1 MLWLSKKPQKPASER
16 PDPNRGRNRARLVI
30 VVFGLCFLTIGARI
44 VQLTALGPN
53 SDPIRTASVST
64 GQILRPDIVD
74 RTGLVMATDLRMSS
88 LFANPRKIL
97 DVDEAIEGIQKVLPN
112 ENGDEL
118 RRRLSA
124 KKGFV
129 WLKRDLSPRIRAKL
143 HDLGVP
149 GLGFR
154 NETKRI
160 YPMGSLAA
168 HVLGFVDVDSRGLA
182 GVEKYLDGPGA
193 LYKASLADP
202 KKNASAPVV
211 LSIDARAQYALI
223 EELSNAVEHFK
234 AKGALGV
241 VLDVE
246 TGEVVAAASLPD
258 FNPNDPKDALMKDR
272 INRFSG
278 GVFELGSVFK
288 SVTFAMALDAGTA
301 NLNSRFDA
309 RYPIHVG
316 GSTISDFHPQ
326 RRVLT
331 LPEVFTYSSNIGTA
345 KMALGVGLKGHQAF
359 LKKLGFFDRLRTEV
373 SEAAAPLVPKKWR
386 RVSTMTVSFGHGLSV
401 QPLQLVS
408 AGAALVNGG
417 RLIKP
422 TFFKRDPSVVADV
435 SKQVIRPETSRKMR
449 YLFRLNVTKGT
460 AGKAKVEG
468 YAVGGKTGTAEK
480 VIRGRY
486 SKQHRF
492 NSFLGAFPM
501 DMPRY
506 AIIVSIDEP
515 QAVKGTYG
523 YATSGW
529 NAVPTAGKV
538 IKRLA
543 PILGILPRTSPVTAD
558 SVLNNMAGG

>member
-1 MLWLSKKPQKPASER
+1 MFGLTRKPKSQEPRRA
-16 PDPNRGRNRARLVI
+16 DPNRGRNRARLVI
-30 VVFGLCFLTIGARI
+30 AVFGLCFIAICGRI
-44 VQLTALGPN
+44 VQLTVLHPRV
-53 SDPIRTASVST
+53 DPISTASVT
-64 GQILRPDIVD
+64 TVKTTRPDFVD
-74 RTGLVMATDLRMSS
+74 RTGLVMATDLKMAS

-97 DVDEAIEGIQKVLPN
+97 DVDEAIEEIRKVLPA
-112 ENGDEL
+112 ENVDEL
-118 RRRLSA
+118 RRRLTA

-129 WLKRDLSPRIRAKL
+129 WLKRDLSPRLQAKL

-154 NETKRI
+154 KETKRV
-160 YPMGSLAA
+160 YPMGRLGA
-168 HVLGFVDVDSRGLA
+168 HVLGFVDVDSNGLA
-182 GVEKYLDGPGA
+182 GVEKFLDGRGQ
-193 LYKASLADP
+193 LYKASLVDP
-202 KKNASAPVV
+202 RKNTSAPVI
-211 LSIDARAQYALI
+211 LSIDARAQYALM
-223 EELSNAVEHFK
+223 EELTQAVKHFK

-241 VLDVE
+241 VMDVE
-246 TGEVVAAASLPD
+246 SGEVVAAASLPD
-258 FNPNDPKDALMKDR
+258 FDPNDPKDALIKDR

-288 SVTFAMALDAGTA
+288 AVTFAMAMDAATA

-309 RYPIHVG
+309 RSPIYVG
-316 GSTISDFHPQ
+316 GSSISDFHPQ
-326 RRVLT
+326 NRVLT

-373 SEAAAPLVPKKWR
+373 AEAAAPLVPRKWR

-401 QPLQLVS
+401 QPLQLVA

-422 TFFKRDPSVVADV
+422 TFLKRDPEAISDA

-449 YLFRLNVTKGT
+449 YLYRLNVTKGT
-460 AGKAKVEG
+460 ARKAKVEG

-515 QAVKGTYG
+515 KALKETHG

-529 NAVPTAGKV
+529 NAVPTAGKI

-543 PILGILPRTSPVTAD
+543 PILGVLPRTDPVTAD
-558 SVLNNMAGG
+558 SVLNNKAGG